1 MKKNYQLILVFVLL
15 LLFTQACSQASNGSD
30 AAIGSIS
37 GRVYFDEN
45 INEECE
51 ECECG
56 LEDVKVRLYIGKCE
70 GTFSQTAITDDD
82 GYFTFNDLEPDTYC
96 VYSDLD
102 ITCDGLTPTTTLSHT
117 VELEAGEAVELEWFG
132 YGLYSEVP
140 PEE

>member
-1 MKKNYQLILVFVLL
+1 MKQNYKLILVFVLL
-15 LLFTQACSQASNGSD
+15 LLFTQACTQSANGSD
-30 AAIGSIS
+30 IAVGSIS

-51 ECECG
+51 KCECG

-82 GYFTFNDLEPDTYC
+82 GYFRFKDLEPGTYC

-102 ITCDGLTPTTTLSHT
+102 ITCDGLTPTTSLSYT
-117 VELEAGEAVELEWFG
+117 VEVKPGEDTGLDWFG
-132 YGLYSEVP
+132 YAQYSKVP
-140 PEE
+140 PKE